1 MEGWNAGSLV
11 FKRIFSIFNFIFGTN
26 VTINPLFHYSIIPS
40 FQLGLP
46 ACALQ
51 WQAGRNL

>member
-1 MEGWNAGSLV
+1 MECWNAGSLV

-46 ACALQ
+46 ARALQ